1 MRSLHLEGFI
11 QLLRMYPNKTFSRGL
26 LLLPVTRGGV
36 LDGFGVKT
44 RLSTSQSCFLPR
56 VLGGENRARFFC
68 RHHGTP

>member
-11 QLLRMYPNKTFSRGL
+11 QLLQMYPNKTFSRGL

-44 RLSTSQSCFLPR
+44 KPSTLQSWFPPR
-56 VLGGENRARFFC
+56 ILDGENRARFFC
-68 RHHGTP
+68 RHHNTP